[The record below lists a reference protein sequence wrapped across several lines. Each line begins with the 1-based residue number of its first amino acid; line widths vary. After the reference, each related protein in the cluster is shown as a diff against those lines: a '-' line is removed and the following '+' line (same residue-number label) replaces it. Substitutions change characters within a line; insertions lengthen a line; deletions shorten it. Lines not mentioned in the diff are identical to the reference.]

1 MRFNS
6 AFKGLMCCSN
16 ILVFNDNDNMM
27 IIIVIIICLLKDVAI
42 SSDRNIIQKDAE
54 KEVKCKTE
62 YRNSNNVVQEIVNR
76 VTGIVTNELKIYME
90 MIPDKHS
97 LGCLLATDMLRTL
110 HIIRQVVA
118 VQYLKPD
125 WWNEPLVQDD
135 NYQGKETD

>member
-54 KEVKCKTE
+54 KEVKYKTE

-97 LGCLLATDMLRTL
+97 LDCLF
-110 HIIRQVVA
+110 
-118 VQYLKPD
+118 P
-125 WWNEPLVQDD
+125 
-135 NYQGKETD
+135 